1 VKNLRISWKLVALFV
16 LGAVG
21 SFFYVTRSRAFT
33 LIESQLLPAVQLLA
47 NQSAIIAVSNTSSSD
62 LDLTI
67 TTYGLAGHMISQKT
81 DTLAPGATTT
91 LVVIAKNTM
100 TFRTAIELGT
110 QGAAVSDLMVLDKTT
125 GQVSALLL
133 PAVQ

>member
-1 VKNLRISWKLVALFV
+1 MKNLRTSWKLVALFV

-33 LIESQLLPAVQLLA
+33 LIESQLLPAVQLVA
-47 NQSAIIAVSNTSSSD
+47 NQSAIIAVSNTSSND

-67 TTYGLAGHMISQKT
+67 TTFGLAGHMISQKT